1 MPRSGGEAFTPQ
13 SIRREVGGGQ
23 RHLVIS
29 VHSENGYQVPTV
41 DCMVLFF
48 SRCQDA
54 VWTVTNSDLRVLT
67 FETLWKHRHHM
78 HQARENNVMS
88 STHPQRRVNS
98 D

>member
-1 MPRSGGEAFTPQ
+1 MPLSGGEAFTPG
-13 SIRREVGGGQ
+13 SIHGEVGRGQ
-23 RHLVIS
+23 RRLVIS
-29 VHSENGYQVPTV
+29 VRSENGYQVPTV

-48 SRCQDA
+48 PRCQDA

-78 HQARENNVMS
+78 HQARESNVMS
-88 STHPQRRVNS
+88 STHPQCRVNS